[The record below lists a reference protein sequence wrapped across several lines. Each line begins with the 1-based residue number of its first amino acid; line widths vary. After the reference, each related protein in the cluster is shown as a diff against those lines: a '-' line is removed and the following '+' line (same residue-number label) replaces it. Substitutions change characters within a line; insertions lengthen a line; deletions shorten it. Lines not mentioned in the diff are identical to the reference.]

1 MMVLGDPTAVTTKPF
16 DRHLFKMVPVFTGD
30 PLDWPEFYSQFKVAV
45 HNTDLEPLFK
55 LANLRE
61 KLDEKSKHYIRNMN
75 SASYD
80 KALKLLEERYSE
92 PAHIQLYIEDYVRQ
106 LPRADNNQPIAETQ
120 NAIDRLRSVNHLI
133 KQHNLDKSFEMDIF
147 RDFSMRILRK
157 MVDKYVKTLKGK
169 PVSLDDFVQVMEPLM
184 DKRRTDPMYY
194 PDLRQSNQEFNY
206 YQPSR
211 APYRRSR
218 TVLNRS

>member
-1 MMVLGDPTAVTTKPF
+1 
-16 DRHLFKMVPVFTGD
+16 MVPVFTGD

-80 KALKLLEERYSE
+80 KALKLLEERYSA

-120 NAIDRLRSVNHLI
+120 NAIDRRTSLAGQRLVHSAGNLLFCCCGQICGGSVVGGSLWA
-133 KQHNLDKSFEMDIF
+133 E
-147 RDFSMRILRK
+147 
-157 MVDKYVKTLKGK
+157 TE
-169 PVSLDDFVQVMEPLM
+169 VSISAKIRCSVIVRLSVVI
-184 DKRRTDPMYY
+184 R
-194 PDLRQSNQEFNY
+194 
-206 YQPSR
+206 
-211 APYRRSR
+211 
-218 TVLNRS
+218 